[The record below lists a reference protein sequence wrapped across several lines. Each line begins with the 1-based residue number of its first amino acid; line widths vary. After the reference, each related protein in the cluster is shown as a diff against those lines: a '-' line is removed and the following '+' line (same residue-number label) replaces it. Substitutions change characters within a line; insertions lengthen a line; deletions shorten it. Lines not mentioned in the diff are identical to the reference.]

1 MTIANFDI
9 ILGLARMAIGAD
21 PVRATQQIERLREE
35 IAESAPE
42 QAEKLSRLLTRPKR
56 RLEMQPVGL
65 DEMRA
70 TSQAGRSILP
80 GERMT
85 RATPTPTDRETGA
98 SLARIIFP
106 EENDEQ
112 SPHLPGQ
119 LVGVVD
125 DLVAEWG
132 RIDELARLGARPN
145 TRCLVYG
152 PPGVGK
158 TKLVRYLA
166 RRLDLPCVEARL
178 DGLVSSFL
186 GTTARNIG
194 TLFEFANRYR
204 CVLFLDEFDAIAK
217 ARDDAQEV
225 GEIKRVVNTLLQS
238 IDARGIGLTLAAT
251 NHEHLLDPAV
261 WRRFDARIHIPLPD
275 GSSRRQIL
283 VENAEPVAFNETELR
298 FLEWSTSEMSGAD
311 VERLVMGGKR
321 YLVLHDVDP
330 LASSVSNPSHNR
342 RRILLDGLR
351 RQAVLD
357 ARLFD
362 PNVRDALLGTDEQ
375 LLETL
380 LNAGFKQRDA
390 ADLLGLNQSTI
401 SRTLK
406 AISHDVPLRISSTR
420 S

>member
-1 MTIANFDI
+1 MIANFDI
-9 ILGLARMAIGAD
+9 VLGLAKMAISAD
-21 PVRATQQIERLREE
+21 PVRATHQVERLRD
-35 IAESAPE
+35 AVSHSAPD
-42 QAEKLSRLLTRPKR
+42 QAEKLSRLLARPTR
-56 RLEMQPVGL
+56 RLEMQPLGL
-65 DEMRA
+65 EEMRA
-70 TSQAGRSILP
+70 SQAGQSILP
-80 GERMT
+80 GERLT
-85 RATPTPTDRETGA
+85 RATPSPVDRETGSA
-98 SLARIIFP
+98 LVRIIFP
-106 EENDEQ
+106 EDNQEQ

-119 LVGVVD
+119 LAGVVD
-125 DLVAEWG
+125 ELVSEWS
-132 RIDELARLGARPN
+132 RIDELARLGAHPN

-261 WRRFDARIHIPLPD
+261 WRRFDARISIPLPD
-275 GSSRRQIL
+275 GQSRRQIL
-283 VENAEPVAFNETELR
+283 VENAEPVQFNETELK
-298 FLEWSTSEMSGAD
+298 FLEWATEDMSGAD

-330 LASSVSNPSHNR
+330 LASSVANPSHNR
-342 RRILLDGLR
+342 RRILLEGLR
-351 RQAVLD
+351 RQATLD
-357 ARLFD
+357 ARLFN
-362 PNVRDALLGTDEQ
+362 PQVRSALLGDDEQ

-380 LNAGFKQRDA
+380 LKAGFKQRDA
-390 ADLLGLNQSTI
+390 GDLLGLNQSTI
-401 SRTLK
+401 SRKLK
-406 AISHDVPLRISSTR
+406 AMNLNGEENGNG
-420 S
+420 